1 MSLFVSTSPI
11 FHSLSNVTTQPRLL
25 IMKNKDGC
33 SRQQNGD
40 FILPI
45 IGNKVDDRL
54 LFSGILLYNL

>member
-1 MSLFVSTSPI
+1 
-11 FHSLSNVTTQPRLL
+11 
-25 IMKNKDGC
+25 MKNKDGR

-54 LFSGILLYNL
+54 LFSGILLYNLSFKIKFF